1 MSETK
6 DILTSNTSF
15 NFSSLTSN
23 KYFWMGVFII
33 ACISMAVYYYKNY
46 MNKED
51 ETKDTEQEKTE
62 PKQLSKEDIE
72 KNINQLIQA
81 GVLVPD
87 NKMQQP
93 MQQYMQQPMQQ
104 PMQQSMQ
111 QPMQQ
116 PMQPT
121 QTSEQISV
129 NSIEP
134 IPTNEATHSTLEQM
148 VDVPTDIPESTG
160 VASQELTQEEL
171 NMLKQQLD
179 G

>member
-6 DILTSNTSF
+6 DILTSNTTF

-23 KYFWMGVFII
+23 KYFWMGVFIV
-33 ACISMAVYYYKNY
+33 ACISMTVYYYKNY

-51 ETKDTEQEKTE
+51 ETKDTEKQNSE
-62 PKQLSKEDIE
+62 PKQLTKEDIE
-72 KNINQLIQA
+72 KNINELIQA
-81 GVLVPD
+81 GILVPD

-93 MQQYMQQPMQQ
+93 MQQ
-104 PMQQSMQ
+104 SI
-111 QPMQQ
+111 QQ

-121 QTSEQISV
+121 QSV
-129 NSIEP
+129 KSVEP
-134 IPTNEATHSTLEQM
+134 MDTNEATHSTLEQM
-148 VDVPTDIPESTG
+148 ADVPTDIPESTD